1 MQSCNCLSFVVKF
14 PSVIKMSKQF
24 KGSLSIILATIIWGS
39 TFVAQSVGVDY
50 VGPFTFLSIRC
61 FLAVAMLLMVLFVRN
76 RKEFVKIV
84 TDPRLWKAGIPCGI
98 ALFAATALQQI
109 GLIYTTAGKGGFIT
123 TMYIII
129 VPILGLFLKQKPP
142 KMVGISVV
150 IAAVGLYLISGAGFT
165 AINIGDVLMLLCAV
179 AFAVQI
185 LIMDRVAGELNSMAL
200 NMSQALVCAVSA
212 GICAL
217 CFDTTT
223 WQGILDCWFPLCW
236 AGIMSMGIA
245 YTLQIVG
252 QKSIEPT
259 TASLL
264 MSFESVF
271 AAISGWLLLSESFT
285 LTEGIGCVLVFA
297 AIMLTQIPVKS
308 TKKAP

>member
-1 MQSCNCLSFVVKF
+1 M
-14 PSVIKMSKQF
+14 KMSKQF

-39 TFVAQSVGVDY
+39 TFVAQSVGVDH
-50 VGPFTFLSIRC
+50 VGPFSFLSIRC
-61 FLAVAMLLMVLFVRN
+61 ILAVAMLLIVLFFLNRN
-76 RKEFVKIV
+76 NFLKIIL
-84 TDPRLWKAGIPCGI
+84 DAKLWKAGIPCGV

-129 VPILGLFLKQKPP
+129 VPIFGLFLRQKPP
-142 KMVGISVV
+142 KTVGISVV

-200 NMSQALVCAVSA
+200 NMSQALVCAVVS

-217 CFDTTT
+217 IFDSTT

-271 AAISGWLLLSESFT
+271 AAISGALLLNESFT
-285 LTEGIGCVLVFA
+285 LTEGIGCALVFG
-297 AIMLTQIPVKS
+297 AIMLTQIPTKN

>member
-1 MQSCNCLSFVVKF
+1 MQSCNYARFVVKF
-14 PSVIKMSKQF
+14 PSVIKMSKQL
-24 KGSLSIILATIIWGS
+24 KGSLSILLATIIWGS
-39 TFVAQSVGVDY
+39 TFVAQSVGVDH

-61 FLAVAMLLMVLFVRN
+61 FLAVFALLLVLFLRN
-76 RKEFVKIV
+76 RRDFVKIL
-84 TDPRLWKAGIPCGI
+84 TDLRLWKAGIPCGV

-123 TMYIII
+123 TMYIIL
-129 VPILGLFLKQKPP
+129 VPIFGLFLKQKPP
-142 KMVGISVV
+142 KTVGISVV

-165 AINIGDVLMLLCAV
+165 GINIGDVLMLGCAV

-200 NMSQALVCAVSA
+200 NLSQALVCAVIS
-212 GICAL
+212 GVCMF
-217 CFDTTT
+217 CFDDLNM
-223 WQGILDCWFPLCW
+223 GNILSCWFPLCW

-271 AAISGWLLLSESFT
+271 AAISGWLLLNESFT
-285 LTEGIGCVLVFA
+285 PTEGVGCALVFG
-297 AIMLTQIPVKS
+297 AIMLTQIPIKS
-308 TKKAP
+308 KK

>member
-1 MQSCNCLSFVVKF
+1 MQSCKLIPFMVKF
-14 PSVIKMSKQF
+14 HPVIKMSKQL
-24 KGSLSIILATIIWGS
+24 KGSLSIILATVIWGS
-39 TFVAQSVGVDY
+39 TFVAQSVGVDL
-50 VGPFTFLSIRC
+50 VGPFSFLSIRC
-61 FLAVAMLLMVLFVRN
+61 FLAVAMLLTVLFLRN
-76 RKEFVKIV
+76 RREFVKIV
-84 TDPRLWKAGIPCGI
+84 TEPRLWKAGVPCGI
-98 ALFAATALQQI
+98 ALFVATALQQI

-123 TMYIII
+123 TMYIIM
-129 VPILGLFLKQKPP
+129 VPIFGLFLKQKPP
-142 KMVGISVV
+142 KTVGISVV

-185 LIMDRVAGELNSMAL
+185 LIMDRVAWELNSMAL
-200 NMSQALVCAVSA
+200 NMSQALVCAVVS
-212 GICAL
+212 GVCAL
-217 CFDTTT
+217 IFDNTT

-271 AAISGWLLLSESFT
+271 AAISGALLLGEKFT
-285 LTEGIGCVLVFA
+285 LTEGIGCALVFG

-308 TKKAP
+308 RK

>member
-1 MQSCNCLSFVVKF
+1 MQSCISPPFMIKF
-14 PSVIKMSKQF
+14 PSVMKMSKQL
-24 KGSLSIILATIIWGS
+24 KGSLSILLATVIWGS
-39 TFVAQSVGVDY
+39 TFVAQSVGVDH
-50 VGPFTFLSIRC
+50 VGPFTFLSLRC
-61 FLAVAMLLMVLFVRN
+61 FLAVAMLLLVLFLRN
-76 RKEFVKIV
+76 RKDFINIL
-84 TDPRLWKAGIPCGI
+84 TDPRLWKAGIPCGV

-123 TMYIII
+123 TMYIIM

-150 IAAVGLYLISGAGFT
+150 IAAVGLYLISGACFT

-200 NMSQALVCAVSA
+200 NMSQALVCALIS

-217 CFDTTT
+217 IFDDTT

-271 AAISGWLLLSESFT
+271 AAISGALLLGEKFT
-285 LTEGIGCVLVFA
+285 LTEGIGCALVFG
-297 AIMLTQIPVKS
+297 AIMLTQIPLNS
-308 TKKAP
+308 KK

>member
-1 MQSCNCLSFVVKF
+1 MQSCNYARFVVKF
-14 PSVIKMSKQF
+14 PSVMKMSKQL
-24 KGSLSIILATIIWGS
+24 KGSLSIILATVIWGS
-39 TFVAQSVGVDY
+39 TFVAQSVGVDH

-61 FLAVAMLLMVLFVRN
+61 FLAVFALLLVLFLRN
-76 RKEFVKIV
+76 RRDFVKIL
-84 TDPRLWKAGIPCGI
+84 TDLRLWKAGIPCGV

-123 TMYIII
+123 TMYIIL

-142 KMVGISVV
+142 KTVGISVV

-165 AINIGDVLMLLCAV
+165 GINIGDVLMLGCAV

-200 NMSQALVCAVSA
+200 NMSQALVCALVS

-217 CFDTTT
+217 FFDSTT

-271 AAISGWLLLSESFT
+271 AAISGWLLLNESFT
-285 LTEGIGCVLVFA
+285 PTEGIGCALVFG
-297 AIMLTQIPVKS
+297 AIMLTQIPTKS
-308 TKKAP
+308 KK

>member
-1 MQSCNCLSFVVKF
+1 MVKF
-14 PSVIKMSKQF
+14 ASVMKMSKQF
-24 KGSLSIILATIIWGS
+24 KGSLSIILATVIWGS
-39 TFVAQSVGVDY
+39 TFVAQSVGVDHI
-50 VGPFTFLSIRC
+50 GPFTFLSIRC
-61 FLAVAMLLMVLFVRN
+61 FLAVAMLLAVLYLRN
-76 RKEFVKIV
+76 KKDFVKIV
-84 TDPRLWKAGIPCGI
+84 TDVRLWKAGIPCGV

-123 TMYIII
+123 TMYIIM
-129 VPILGLFLKQKPP
+129 VPIFGLFLKQKPA
-142 KMVGISVV
+142 KTIWISVV
-150 IAAVGLYLISGAGFT
+150 LAAVGLYLISGAGFT

-200 NMSQALVCAVSA
+200 NMSQALVCAVV
-212 GICAL
+212 GGVCAL
-217 CFDTTT
+217 LFDDTT

-271 AAISGWLLLSESFT
+271 AAISGWLLLNESFT
-285 LTEGIGCVLVFA
+285 LTEGIGCILVFG

-308 TKKAP
+308 KK

>member
-1 MQSCNCLSFVVKF
+1 
-14 PSVIKMSKQF
+14 MSKQI

-39 TFVAQSVGVDY
+39 TFVAQSVGVDH
-50 VGPFTFLSIRC
+50 VGPFTFLSLRC
-61 FLAVAMLLMVLFVRN
+61 FLAVAMLLMVLFLRS
-76 RKEFVKIV
+76 RKDFNKILSA
-84 TDPRLWKAGIPCGI
+84 PRLWKACIPCGV

-123 TMYIII
+123 TMYILI
-129 VPILGLFLKQKPP
+129 VPIFGMFLKQKPP
-142 KMVGISVV
+142 KTVGISVV

-200 NMSQALVCAVSA
+200 NMSQALVCAVIS
-212 GICAL
+212 GVCAL
-217 CFDTTT
+217 IFDTTT

-271 AAISGWLLLSESFT
+271 AAISGALLLGEKFT
-285 LTEGIGCVLVFA
+285 LTEGIGCALVFG
-297 AIMLTQIPVKS
+297 AIMLTQIPLNS
-308 TKKAP
+308 KK

>member
-1 MQSCNCLSFVVKF
+1 
-14 PSVIKMSKQF
+14 MSKQL
-24 KGSLSIILATIIWGS
+24 KGSLSIILATVIWGS

-50 VGPFTFLSIRC
+50 VGPFTFLSVRC
-61 FLAVAMLLMVLFVRN
+61 FLAVFALLLVLFLRN
-76 RKEFVKIV
+76 RKDFVKIL

-123 TMYIII
+123 TMYIIL
-129 VPILGLFLKQKPP
+129 VPIFGLFLKQKPP
-142 KMVGISVV
+142 KTVGISVV
-150 IAAVGLYLISGAGFT
+150 LAAIGLYLISGAGFT
-165 AINIGDVLMLLCAV
+165 AINIGDVLMLGCAV

-185 LIMDRVAGELNSMAL
+185 LIMDRVASELNSMAL
-200 NMSQALVCAVSA
+200 NMSQALVCGVVA
-212 GICAL
+212 GVCAL
-217 CFDTTT
+217 CFDTLS
-223 WQGILDCWFPLCW
+223 WGNILACWFPLCW

-271 AAISGWLLLSESFT
+271 AAISGWLLLNESFT
-285 LTEGIGCVLVFA
+285 LTEGIGCALVFG

-308 TKKAP
+308 IKKAP

>member
-1 MQSCNCLSFVVKF
+1 MQSCIFLPLVVKF
-14 PSVIKMSKQF
+14 PSVMKMSKQL

-39 TFVAQSVGVDY
+39 TFVAQSVGVDH
-50 VGPFTFLSIRC
+50 VGPFTFLSLRC
-61 FLAVAMLLMVLFVRN
+61 FLAVAMLLMVLFLQN
-76 RKEFVKIV
+76 RKDFVKILAD
-84 TDPRLWKAGIPCGI
+84 TRLWKAGIPCGV

-123 TMYIII
+123 TMYIIM
-129 VPILGLFLKQKPP
+129 VPIFGLFLKQKPP
-142 KMVGISVV
+142 KTVGISVV
-150 IAAVGLYLISGAGFT
+150 IAAIGLYLISGAGFT

-200 NMSQALVCAVSA
+200 NMSQALVCAVVA
-212 GICAL
+212 GVCAL
-217 CFDTTT
+217 IFDSTT

-259 TASLL
+259 TDSLL

-271 AAISGWLLLSESFT
+271 AAISGALLLSEKFT
-285 LTEGIGCVLVFA
+285 LTEGIGCALVFG
-297 AIMLTQIPVKS
+297 AIMLTQIPIKS
-308 TKKAP
+308 NK

>member
-1 MQSCNCLSFVVKF
+1 M
-14 PSVIKMSKQF
+14 KMSKQL

-50 VGPFTFLSIRC
+50 VGPFSFLSLRC
-61 FLAVAMLLMVLFVRN
+61 FLAVAMLLTVLFVTK
-76 RKEFVKIV
+76 RKDFIQIIA
-84 TDPRLWKAGIPCGI
+84 DPRLWKAGIPCGI

-123 TMYIII
+123 TMYIIM
-129 VPILGLFLKQKPP
+129 VPIFGLFLKQKPP
-142 KMVGISVV
+142 KTVGISVV

-165 AINIGDVLMLLCAV
+165 AINIGDFLMLLCAV

-200 NMSQALVCAVSA
+200 NMSQALVCAVIA
-212 GICAL
+212 GVCAL
-217 CFDTTT
+217 IFDSTTM
-223 WQGILDCWFPLCW
+223 QGILDCWFPLCW

-271 AAISGWLLLSESFT
+271 AAIAGALLLSESFT
-285 LTEGIGCVLVFA
+285 LTEGIGCALVFG
-297 AIMLTQIPVKS
+297 AIILTQLPMKN
-308 TKKAP
+308 KA

>member
-1 MQSCNCLSFVVKF
+1 
-14 PSVIKMSKQF
+14 MSKQL
-24 KGSLSIILATIIWGS
+24 KGSLSIILATVIWGS
-39 TFVAQSVGVDY
+39 TFVAQSVGVDH
-50 VGPFTFLSIRC
+50 VGPFTFLSLRC
-61 FLAVAMLLMVLFVRN
+61 FLAVAMLLTVLFLKN
-76 RKEFVKIV
+76 QKEFLKII

-129 VPILGLFLKQKPP
+129 VPIFGLFLKQKPA
-142 KMVGISVV
+142 KTIWISVAL
-150 IAAVGLYLISGAGFT
+150 AAVGLYLISGAGLT
-165 AINIGDVLMLLCAV
+165 DINIGDVLMLLCAV

-200 NMSQALVCAVSA
+200 NMSQALVCAVIA

-217 CFDTTT
+217 IFDATT

-271 AAISGWLLLSESFT
+271 AAISGALLLNESFT
-285 LTEGIGCVLVFA
+285 LTEGIGCALVFG
-297 AIMLTQIPVKS
+297 AIMLTQIPS
-308 TKKAP
+308 KK

>member
-1 MQSCNCLSFVVKF
+1 MQSCICMGFVVKF
-14 PSVIKMSKQF
+14 PSVIKMSKQL
-24 KGSLSIILATIIWGS
+24 KGSLSIILATVIWGS

-50 VGPFTFLSIRC
+50 MGPFTFLSLRC
-61 FLAVAMLLMVLFVRN
+61 FLAVVMLLAVLFLRN
-76 RKEFVKIV
+76 RKEFVKIIA
-84 TDPRLWKAGIPCGI
+84 DPRLWKAGIPCGV

-123 TMYIII
+123 TMYIIM
-129 VPILGLFLKQKPP
+129 VPILGLFLKRKPP
-142 KMVGISVV
+142 KMVGFSVA

-165 AINIGDVLMLLCAV
+165 SVNIGDVLMLMCAV

-200 NMSQALVCAVSA
+200 NMSQALVCAVVS
-212 GICAL
+212 GVCAL
-217 CFDTTT
+217 IFDSTT

-252 QKSIEPT
+252 QKAIEPT

-271 AAISGWLLLSESFT
+271 AAISGWLLLSETFT
-285 LTEGIGCVLVFA
+285 LTEGIGCILVFA
-297 AIMLTQIPVKS
+297 AIMLTQIPVKD
-308 TKKAP
+308 KK

>member
-1 MQSCNCLSFVVKF
+1 
-14 PSVIKMSKQF
+14 MSKQI

-39 TFVAQSVGVDY
+39 TFVAQSVGVDH
-50 VGPFTFLSIRC
+50 VGPFTFLSLRC
-61 FLAVAMLLMVLFVRN
+61 FLAVAMLLMVLFLRS
-76 RKEFVKIV
+76 RKDFNKILSA
-84 TDPRLWKAGIPCGI
+84 PRLWKAGIPCGV

-123 TMYIII
+123 TMYILI
-129 VPILGLFLKQKPP
+129 VPIFGMFLKQKPP
-142 KMVGISVV
+142 KTVGISVV

-200 NMSQALVCAVSA
+200 NMSQALVCAVIS
-212 GICAL
+212 GVCAL
-217 CFDTTT
+217 IFDTTT

-271 AAISGWLLLSESFT
+271 AAISGALLLGEKFT
-285 LTEGIGCVLVFA
+285 LTEGIGCALVFG
-297 AIMLTQIPVKS
+297 AIMLTQIPLNS
-308 TKKAP
+308 KK

>member
-1 MQSCNCLSFVVKF
+1 
-14 PSVIKMSKQF
+14 MSKQL

-39 TFVAQSVGVDY
+39 TFVAQSVGVDH

-61 FLAVAMLLMVLFVRN
+61 FLAVTMLLLVLLFTN
-76 RKEFVKIV
+76 RKDFVKII

-123 TMYIII
+123 TMYIIM
-129 VPILGLFLKQKPP
+129 VPIFGLFLKQKPP
-142 KMVGISVV
+142 KTVGISVV
-150 IAAVGLYLISGAGFT
+150 LAAVGLYLISGAGFT
-165 AINIGDVLMLLCAV
+165 DINIGDVLMLLCAV

-185 LIMDRVAGELNSMAL
+185 LIMDRVAGELSSMAL
-200 NMSQALVCAVSA
+200 NMSQALVCAVAA

-271 AAISGWLLLSESFT
+271 AAISGALLLSERFT
-285 LTEGIGCVLVFA
+285 LTEGIGCVLVFG
-297 AIMLTQIPVKS
+297 AIILSQIP
-308 TKKAP
+308 TKNKA

>member
-1 MQSCNCLSFVVKF
+1 
-14 PSVIKMSKQF
+14 MSKQL
-24 KGSLSIILATIIWGS
+24 KGSLSIILATVIWGS
-39 TFVAQSVGVDY
+39 TFVAQSVGVDH
-50 VGPFTFLSIRC
+50 VGPFAFLSLRC
-61 FLAVAMLLMVLFVRN
+61 FLAVFALLLVLFLRR
-76 RKEFVKIV
+76 RKDFLKILC
-84 TDPRLWKAGIPCGI
+84 DPRLWKAGIPCGI

-123 TMYIII
+123 TMYIIL
-129 VPILGLFLKQKPP
+129 VPIFGLFLKQKPP
-142 KMVGISVV
+142 KTVGISVV

-185 LIMDRVAGELNSMAL
+185 LIMDHVAGELNSMAL
-200 NMSQALVCAVSA
+200 NMSQALVCAVIS
-212 GICAL
+212 GVCAL
-217 CFDTTT
+217 FFDTTT

-252 QKSIEPT
+252 QKAIEPT

-271 AAISGWLLLSESFT
+271 AAISGALLLNESFS

-297 AIMLTQIPVKS
+297 AIMLTQIPIKS
-308 TKKAP
+308 KK

>member
-1 MQSCNCLSFVVKF
+1 
-14 PSVIKMSKQF
+14 MSKQL
-24 KGSLSIILATIIWGS
+24 KGSLSIILATVIWGS
-39 TFVAQSVGVDY
+39 TFVAQSVGVDH
-50 VGPFTFLSIRC
+50 VGPFSFLSIRC
-61 FLAVAMLLMVLFVRN
+61 FLAVFALLLVLFLRS
-76 RKEFVKIV
+76 RKDFVKIL
-84 TDPRLWKAGIPCGI
+84 TDPRLWKAGIPCGV

-123 TMYIII
+123 TMYIIM
-129 VPILGLFLKQKPP
+129 VPIFGLFLKQKPP
-142 KMVGISVV
+142 KTVGISVV
-150 IAAVGLYLISGAGFT
+150 LAAVGLYLISGAGFT
-165 AINIGDVLMLLCAV
+165 SINIGDVLMLLCAV

-185 LIMDRVAGELNSMAL
+185 LIMDRVL
-200 NMSQALVCAVSA
+200 NMSQALVCAVLG

-217 CFDTTT
+217 FFDTTT

-252 QKSIEPT
+252 QKAIEPT

-271 AAISGWLLLSESFT
+271 AAISGWLLLNESFT
-285 LTEGIGCVLVFA
+285 LTEGIGCALVFG
-297 AIMLTQIPVKS
+297 AIILTQIPVKN
-308 TKKAP
+308 KK

>member
-1 MQSCNCLSFVVKF
+1 
-14 PSVIKMSKQF
+14 MSKQI

-39 TFVAQSVGVDY
+39 TFVAQSVGVDH
-50 VGPFTFLSIRC
+50 VGPFTFLSLRC
-61 FLAVAMLLMVLFVRN
+61 FLAVAMLLMVLFLRS
-76 RKEFVKIV
+76 RKDFNKILSA
-84 TDPRLWKAGIPCGI
+84 PRLWKAGIPCGV

-123 TMYIII
+123 TMYILI
-129 VPILGLFLKQKPP
+129 VPIFGMFLKQKPP
-142 KMVGISVV
+142 KTVGISVV

-200 NMSQALVCAVSA
+200 NMSQALVCAVVS

-217 CFDTTT
+217 IFDNTT
-223 WQGILDCWFPLCW
+223 WQGIWDCWFPLCW

-271 AAISGWLLLSESFT
+271 AAISGALLLNESFT
-285 LTEGIGCVLVFA
+285 LTEGIGCALVFG
-297 AIMLTQIPVKS
+297 AIMLTQIPIKS
-308 TKKAP
+308 KK

>member
-1 MQSCNCLSFVVKF
+1 MVKF
-14 PSVIKMSKQF
+14 PSVMKMSKQL

-39 TFVAQSVGVDY
+39 TFVAQSVGVDH
-50 VGPFTFLSIRC
+50 VGPFSFLSIRC
-61 FLAVAMLLMVLFVRN
+61 FLAVFALLLVLFLRN
-76 RKEFVKIV
+76 RRDFVKIL
-84 TDPRLWKAGIPCGI
+84 TDPRLWKAGIPCGV

-123 TMYIII
+123 TMYIIM
-129 VPILGLFLKQKPP
+129 VPIFGLFLKQKPP
-142 KMVGISVV
+142 KTVGISVV
-150 IAAVGLYLISGAGFT
+150 LAAIGLYLISGAGFT
-165 AINIGDVLMLLCAV
+165 AINIGDVLMLGCAV
-179 AFAVQI
+179 AFAIQI

-200 NMSQALVCAVSA
+200 NMSQARVCALVS
-212 GICAL
+212 GVCAL
-217 CFDTTT
+217 FFDSTT
-223 WQGILDCWFPLCW
+223 WQGVLDCWFPLCW

-271 AAISGWLLLSESFT
+271 AAISGALLLGEKFT
-285 LTEGIGCVLVFA
+285 LTEGIGCALVFG
-297 AIMLTQIPVKS
+297 AIMLTQIPLNS
-308 TKKAP
+308 KK

>member
-1 MQSCNCLSFVVKF
+1 MQSCILPPFMIKF
-14 PSVIKMSKQF
+14 PSVMKMSKQL
-24 KGSLSIILATIIWGS
+24 KGSLSILLATVIWGS
-39 TFVAQSVGVDY
+39 TFVAQSVGVDH
-50 VGPFTFLSIRC
+50 VGPFTFLSLRC
-61 FLAVAMLLMVLFVRN
+61 FLAVAMLLLVLFLRN
-76 RKEFVKIV
+76 RKDFIKIL
-84 TDPRLWKAGIPCGI
+84 TDPRLWKAGIPCGV

-123 TMYIII
+123 TMYIIM

-165 AINIGDVLMLLCAV
+165 AINIGDVLILLCAV

-200 NMSQALVCAVSA
+200 NMSQALVCAVVS
-212 GICAL
+212 GVCAL
-217 CFDTTT
+217 IFDKTT

-271 AAISGWLLLSESFT
+271 AAISGALLLGEKFT
-285 LTEGIGCVLVFA
+285 LTEGIGCALVFV

-308 TKKAP
+308 KK

>member
-1 MQSCNCLSFVVKF
+1 M
-14 PSVIKMSKQF
+14 KMSKQF

-39 TFVAQSVGVDY
+39 TFVAQSVGVDH
-50 VGPFTFLSIRC
+50 VGPFSFLSIRC
-61 FLAVAMLLMVLFVRN
+61 FLAVAMLLAVLFLRN
-76 RKEFVKIV
+76 KQDFVKII
-84 TDPRLWKAGIPCGI
+84 TDPRLWKAGIPCGV

-123 TMYIII
+123 TMYIIM
-129 VPILGLFLKQKPP
+129 VPIFGLFLKQKPP
-142 KMVGISVV
+142 KTVGISVV

-200 NMSQALVCAVSA
+200 NMSQALVCAVVS
-212 GICAL
+212 GVCAL
-217 CFDTTT
+217 IFDNTT

-271 AAISGWLLLSESFT
+271 AAISGALLLNEKFT
-285 LTEGIGCVLVFA
+285 LTEGIGCALVFG
-297 AIMLTQIPVKS
+297 AILLTQIPIKS
-308 TKKAP
+308 KK

>member
-1 MQSCNCLSFVVKF
+1 MQSCIFLPLVVKF
-14 PSVIKMSKQF
+14 PSVMKMSKQL

-39 TFVAQSVGVDY
+39 TFVAQSVGVDH
-50 VGPFTFLSIRC
+50 VGPFSFLSIRC
-61 FLAVAMLLMVLFVRN
+61 FLAVFALLLVLFLRS
-76 RKEFVKIV
+76 RKDFVKIL
-84 TDPRLWKAGIPCGI
+84 TDPRLWKAGIPCGV

-123 TMYIII
+123 TMYIIM
-129 VPILGLFLKQKPP
+129 VPIFGLFLKQKPP
-142 KMVGISVV
+142 KTVGISVV
-150 IAAVGLYLISGAGFT
+150 LAAIGLYLISGAGFT
-165 AINIGDVLMLLCAV
+165 AINIGDVLMLGCAV

-200 NMSQALVCAVSA
+200 NMSQALVCAVVS

-217 CFDTTT
+217 FFDSTT

-271 AAISGWLLLSESFT
+271 AAISGALLLNESFT
-285 LTEGIGCVLVFA
+285 LTEGIGCALVFG

-308 TKKAP
+308 KK

>member
-1 MQSCNCLSFVVKF
+1 MQSCNYHPFVVKF
-14 PSVIKMSKQF
+14 PSVMKMSKQF

-39 TFVAQSVGVDY
+39 TFVAQSVGVDH
-50 VGPFTFLSIRC
+50 VGPFSFLSIRC
-61 FLAVAMLLMVLFVRN
+61 FLAVAMLLAVLFLRH
-76 RKEFVKIV
+76 KQDFVKII
-84 TDPRLWKAGIPCGI
+84 TDPRLWKAGIPCGV

-123 TMYIII
+123 TMYIIM
-129 VPILGLFLKQKPP
+129 VPIFGLFLKQKPP
-142 KMVGISVV
+142 KTVGISVV

-200 NMSQALVCAVSA
+200 NMSQALVCAVVS
-212 GICAL
+212 GVCAL
-217 CFDTTT
+217 IFDNTT

-271 AAISGWLLLSESFT
+271 AAISGALLLNEKFT
-285 LTEGIGCVLVFA
+285 LTEGIGCALVFG
-297 AIMLTQIPVKS
+297 AIMLTQIPIKS
-308 TKKAP
+308 KK

>member
-1 MQSCNCLSFVVKF
+1 
-14 PSVIKMSKQF
+14 MSKQI

-39 TFVAQSVGVDY
+39 TFVAQSVGVDH
-50 VGPFTFLSIRC
+50 VGPFSFLSIRC
-61 FLAVAMLLMVLFVRN
+61 FLAVFALLLVLFLRN
-76 RKEFVKIV
+76 RRDFVKIL
-84 TDPRLWKAGIPCGI
+84 TDPRLWKAGIPCGV

-123 TMYIII
+123 TMYIIM
-129 VPILGLFLKQKPP
+129 VPIFGLFLKQKPP
-142 KMVGISVV
+142 KTVGISVV
-150 IAAVGLYLISGAGFT
+150 LAAIGLYLISGAGFT
-165 AINIGDVLMLLCAV
+165 AINIGDVLMLGCAV
-179 AFAVQI
+179 AFAIQI

-200 NMSQALVCAVSA
+200 NMSQALVCAVVS

-217 CFDTTT
+217 FFDSTT

-271 AAISGWLLLSESFT
+271 AAISGASLLNESFT
-285 LTEGIGCVLVFA
+285 LTEGIGCALVFG
-297 AIMLTQIPVKS
+297 AIMLTQIPAKNI
-308 TKKAP
+308 KKAP

>member
-1 MQSCNCLSFVVKF
+1 
-14 PSVIKMSKQF
+14 MSKQL
-24 KGSLSIILATIIWGS
+24 KGSLSIILATVIWGS
-39 TFVAQSVGVDY
+39 TFVAQSVGVDH
-50 VGPFTFLSIRC
+50 VGPFTFLSLRC
-61 FLAVAMLLMVLFVRN
+61 FLAVAMLLTVLFLKN
-76 RKEFVKIV
+76 RREFLKII

-129 VPILGLFLKQKPP
+129 VPIFGLFLKQKPA
-142 KMVGISVV
+142 KTIWISVAL
-150 IAAVGLYLISGAGFT
+150 AAVGLYLISGAGLT
-165 AINIGDVLMLLCAV
+165 DINIGDVLMLLCAV

-200 NMSQALVCAVSA
+200 NMSQALVCAVIA

-217 CFDTTT
+217 IFDATT

-271 AAISGWLLLSESFT
+271 AAISGALLLNESFT
-285 LTEGIGCVLVFA
+285 TTEGIGCALVFG
-297 AIMLTQIPVKS
+297 AIMLTQIPS
-308 TKKAP
+308 KK